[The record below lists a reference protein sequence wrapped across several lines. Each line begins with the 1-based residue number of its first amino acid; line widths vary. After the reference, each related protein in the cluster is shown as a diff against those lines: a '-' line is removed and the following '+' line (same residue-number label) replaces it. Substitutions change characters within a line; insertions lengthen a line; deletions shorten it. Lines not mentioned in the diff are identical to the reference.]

1 MGLKDPGRLLM
12 DKETR
17 EDCRGLHSSW
27 LVLYTILHLC
37 SACLGQLRIRLLIT
51 FEFTEQITTTAD
63 WRSSSTNNSQPLSPI
78 HLLTQLPTNTL
89 DNLDVVTHARYCKH
103 YSPSITHHLL
113 FLHVFFIHWNVTRE
127 NLELFGPKI
136 LLIGAHSWPQS
147 KATDSGTHH
156 LSRKVRKSY
165 SLKVIRW
172 I

>member
-1 MGLKDPGRLLM
+1 MCLKDPGRLLM

-17 EDCRGLHSSW
+17 EDCGGLHSSL
-27 LVLYTILHLC
+27 LVLYTIFYLC
-37 SACLGQLRIRLLIT
+37 SASLGQLKIRPLIT
-51 FEFTEQITTTAD
+51 FKFTEKITTTAD
-63 WRSSSTNNSQPLSPI
+63 WRSSSTNNSQPLSPT

-89 DNLDVVTHARYCKH
+89 DNLDVITCAGYCKH
-103 YSPSITHHLL
+103 CSPSITHHLL
-113 FLHVFFIHWNVTRE
+113 FLHMLFIYWNVTRG
-127 NLELFGPKI
+127 NLESFGPNI

-147 KATDSGTHH
+147 KATDSGTNH